1 MADNTQANRAIRITT
16 PLGADALLIT
26 GLTGTEALSEL
37 FRFQLDLLR
46 PAAKKAV
53 PFDQI
58 LGQPVTVEMELPG
71 SGKRHFNG
79 VVNRFVQ
86 GKVVRL
92 SQDPNDT
99 FIQYRAEIVPNF
111 WLLTKKVQSRIFQHV
126 TVPDIL
132 KKVVTGFPVKFDIQ
146 GSFQP
151 RDYCVQYRESDF
163 AFASRLME
171 EEGIYYFFK
180 HTAGGHEMVLANT
193 PKGHPDVPFAKKIIY
208 EEVTGGNRPDQRILR
223 WDKAQELRAGK
234 VTLFDHNFE
243 LPHKHLEADKAING
257 SVQSGTVTHKLAVGP
272 VPKMELYD
280 YPGAYAG
287 RFDGVDKGGSDK
299 PGDLQ
304 KIFDDNK
311 RTAGLRMEEE
321 AAGAVVIE
329 GAGHWPQATAGHAF
343 TLDKH
348 FDANGDYVLTRVE
361 HSGQL
366 AANYRSGEGD
376 AFSYQNRFE
385 CIPAAV
391 PFRPERVT
399 PRPTVKGAQT
409 AVVVGPGGE
418 EIFCDK
424 YGRIKVQFH
433 WDREGKNDGDSSCWV
448 RVGTMWAGKQWGMIH
463 IPRIGQ
469 EVIVDF
475 LEGDPNDPIVV
486 GSVYNADQMPPWAL
500 PGNKTQS
507 GIQTRSS
514 PGGGGAN
521 FNQIRFE
528 DKKGAEQVHIH
539 AEKNQDIEVEH
550 DETHWV
556 GHDRKKTIDHDETTL
571 VKHDRTETVNNN
583 ETITI
588 DGDRKETVHKTETIV
603 IDGDR
608 TETVHSNESIT
619 IDKNRTEKVG
629 GNENITIS
637 GARTENVSKDE
648 SITISGG
655 RTENVSKNESITI
668 GGARTESVAK
678 DEGITISGG
687 RTVSVAKD
695 EGLTVTGGQT
705 ESVGKDRAISVTGA
719 DSLNV
724 GKTLSVTAADSI
736 TFTTGKSSI
745 TMNKDGTIVISGKD
759 ITVEGSGEI
768 IGKATKNMTLK
779 GKKILQN

>member
-1 MADNTQANRAIRITT
+1 MPDYLQADRPIRVTT
-16 PLGADALLIT
+16 PLGPDGLLLV
-26 GLTGTEALSEL
+26 GFTGTEAISEL

-46 PAAKKAV
+46 PQAKGTVA
-53 PFDQI
+53 FDKV
-58 LGQPVTVEMELPG
+58 LGQPMTIELDLPAG
-71 SGKRHFNG
+71 NKRHFHG
-79 VVNRFVQ
+79 LVNRFSQ
-86 GKVVRL
+86 GRVVRL
-92 SQDPNDT
+92 SQNPDET
-99 FIQYRAEIVPNF
+99 FIQYRAEIVPQF
-111 WLLTKKVQSRIFQHV
+111 WLLTKKTQSRIFQHIS
-126 TVPDIL
+126 VPDIL
-132 KKVVTGFPVKFDIQ
+132 KKVLAGLPVKYEIQ
-146 GSFQP
+146 GSFQQ

-163 AFASRLME
+163 AFASRIME
-171 EEGIYYFFK
+171 EEGIFYFFK
-180 HTAGGHEMVLANT
+180 HSAGGHEMVLANT
-193 PKGHPDVPFAKKIIY
+193 PGGHPDVPVAKKLIY
-208 EEVTGGNRPDQRILR
+208 EEVTGGNRPEQRVMR

-234 VTLFDHNFE
+234 VTLFDHTFE
-243 LPHKHLEADKAING
+243 LPHKHLEADKSING
-257 SVQSGTVTHKLAVGP
+257 SVQAGTVAHKLAVAD
-272 VPKMELYD
+272 VPKLELYD
-280 YPGAYAG
+280 YPGFYAG
-287 RFDGVDKGGSDK
+287 RFDGIDKGGGEQSAE
-299 PGDLQ
+299 LQ
-304 KIFDDNK
+304 KIFSDNK
-311 RTAGLRMEEE
+311 RTVGLRMEEE
-321 AAGAVVIE
+321 AAGAVVVD
-329 GAGHWPQATAGHAF
+329 GGGNCGQMTAGHKF
-343 TLDKH
+343 TLEKH
-348 FDANGDYVLTRVE
+348 FDANGDYVLNRVE
-361 HSGQL
+361 HTGQFS
-366 AANYRSGEGD
+366 ANYRSGEGD
-376 AFSYQNRFE
+376 SFTYQNRFE

-399 PRPTVKGAQT
+399 PRPTVLGAQT

-433 WDREGKNDGDSSCWV
+433 WDREGKNDADSSCWV

-475 LEGDPNDPIVV
+475 LEGNPNDPIVV
-486 GSVYNADQMPPWAL
+486 GSVYNADQMPPWGL

-514 PGGGGAN
+514 PGGGGGN
-521 FNQIRFE
+521 HNQIRFE
-528 DKKGAEQVHIH
+528 DKKGAEQLHIH
-539 AEKNQDIEVEH
+539 AEKNQDIEVEN

-629 GNENITIS
+629 GNESITIDGARTEKVAKDESITIS

-648 SITISGG
+648 SITIGGG

-678 DEGITISGG
+678 DES
-687 RTVSVAKD
+687 
-695 EGLTVTGGQT
+695 LTVTGGQT
-705 ESVGKDRAISVTGA
+705 ESIGKDRGISVTGA

-724 GKTLSVTAADSI
+724 GKTLAITAADSI
-736 TFTTGKSSI
+736 TLTTGSASI
-745 TMNKDGTIVISGKD
+745 TMKKDGTIFIKGKD